1 MANNQ
6 GLVEKFYIEQTNG
19 EELPEGAKYFTLRY
33 DSKSKDGEASRK
45 ALTVYADEIKSTNP
59 TLAEELL
66 SAIKYESL

>member
-1 MANNQ
+1 MTDFRIYS
-6 GLVEKFYIEQTNG
+6 VK
-19 EELPEGAKYFTLRY
+19 
-33 DSKSKDGEASRK
+33 ASRK